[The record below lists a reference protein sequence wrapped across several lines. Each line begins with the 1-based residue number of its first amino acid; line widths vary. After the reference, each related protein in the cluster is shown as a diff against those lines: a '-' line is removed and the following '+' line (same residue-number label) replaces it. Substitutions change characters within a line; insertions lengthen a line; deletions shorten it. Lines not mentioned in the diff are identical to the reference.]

1 MFEKTRMFINKYK
14 IENLAR
20 HNLNCDVIN
29 NSNIKFIKD
38 KMYLDGNYKDLNIN
52 KKDIYNKRKKANTK
66 PKKIK

>member
-1 MFEKTRMFINKYK
+1 MFDKTRMFINKYK

-38 KMYLDGNYKDLNIN
+38 KMYLDGNYTNL
-52 KKDIYNKRKKANTK
+52 KKNDIYTKTKKVSTK
-66 PKKIK
+66 PKK